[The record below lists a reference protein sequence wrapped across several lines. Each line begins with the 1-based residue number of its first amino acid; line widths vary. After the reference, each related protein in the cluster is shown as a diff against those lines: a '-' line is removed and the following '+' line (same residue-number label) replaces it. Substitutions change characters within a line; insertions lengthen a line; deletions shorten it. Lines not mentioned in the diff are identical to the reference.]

1 MHWATGVRFSQIS
14 RDRLREVF
22 LAYEKFHLEQW
33 DVFGPDPLNDMIAE
47 EAGRHMGAQIRSLRM
62 NRNNFITILD
72 EGFRQARAWVGAL
85 LRLRRAEL
93 DQQIRAGPPPAT
105 FWHWFTEVP
114 STDSAHHPYAAPAV
128 RQMFA
133 SGVSMPEVLSS
144 LLVGR
149 YTEVYTLP
157 LESEVWER
165 AHGRVPVSPLQLQMA
180 TSALDEVFRR
190 LAAQEQGVPLPP
202 SREAEGED
210 TCIQGQ
216 KLCHQNI
223 VPDDGRRR
231 YLWLDNWICYC

>member
-1 MHWATGVRFSQIS
+1 MQ
-14 RDRLREVF
+14 
-22 LAYEKFHLEQW
+22 
-33 DVFGPDPLNDMIAE
+33 
-47 EAGRHMGAQIRSLRM
+47 
-62 NRNNFITILD
+62 
-72 EGFRQARAWVGAL
+72 
-85 LRLRRAEL
+85 
-93 DQQIRAGPPPAT
+93 
-105 FWHWFTEVP
+105 
-114 STDSAHHPYAAPAV
+114 
-128 RQMFA
+128 
-133 SGVSMPEVLSS
+133 EVLSS

-149 YTEVYTLP
+149 YNEVYTLP

-202 SREAEGED
+202 SREAQGED

-223 VPDDGRRR
+223 VPDDGRCR